1 MENEFDELF
10 EADQG
15 SLEAEFDKIR
25 DTRLNEILK
34 CLKSLYVIINA
45 YKQYKHETH
54 TDFDSMIKQVN
65 NSLNS
70 EEESRKLFH
79 YFDTSYAIGSD
90 EFNNYY
96 RQIMTMI
103 NSPEYRPPNIAED
116 IYDHLLT
123 LWFCYSSHYLRHR
136 YLLRDLQLDLC
147 LMKVMSRADL
157 AFNDIINKGN
167 RDLQRTKGST
177 KTQKEKAH
185 KRREHIIQLFNY
197 IKKKESGK
205 KMTLRAVAL
214 AIRNDWKAFSP
225 EDKDIKM
232 PPGVTLISEILG
244 NSEETNRD
252 FERVGRLRI
261 LKM

>member
-1 MENEFDELF
+1 MENEFGELF

-15 SLEAEFDKIR
+15 SLEAKFDKIR

-65 NSLNS
+65 NSLKS
-70 EEESRKLFH
+70 EEEGIKLFH

-90 EFNNYY
+90 EFSSYY

-103 NSPEYRPPNIAED
+103 NFSEYRPPNIAED

-123 LWFCYSSHYLRHR
+123 LWFCYSSHYLRHG

-147 LMKVMSRADL
+147 LMKVMSRANL

-167 RDLQRTKGST
+167 RDLRRTKGST
-177 KTQKEKAH
+177 KTQKEKAQ
-185 KRREHIIQLFNY
+185 KRREHIIKLFNY
-197 IKKKESGK
+197 IKKKEITR
-205 KMTLRAVAL
+205 KMSLRAMAL
-214 AIRNDWKAFSP
+214 AIKTDWKDFPP
-225 EDKDIKM
+225 EDQDIKK
-232 PPGVTLISEILG
+232 PPGLTLISK
-244 NSEETNRD
+244 T
-252 FERVGRLRI
+252 LRSI
-261 LKM
+261 E